1 MKFNIKE
8 LEDKLKNITKDSEK
22 LTKTLQNDKNKKKIE
37 FIIFSFMT
45 MVNYDYQLQK
55 RDYLE
60 FINRFSEA
68 YLLGDKRYVTIG
80 DNYTF
85 QDYYNEI
92 DNNLKFKMNGF
103 LFFMSL
109 LYNSLS

>member
-1 MKFNIKE
+1 MKFNIEE

-37 FIIFSFMT
+37 FIMFTFMT
-45 MVNYDYQLQK
+45 MVNYDYHLQK

-60 FINRFSEA
+60 FVNRFSEA

-92 DNNLKFKMNGF
+92 DTDIKIKMNGF
-103 LFFMSL
+103 LFFMTL
-109 LYNSLS
+109 LYNSSS

>member
-1 MKFNIKE
+1 MKFNIEE

-37 FIIFSFMT
+37 FIMFTFMT
-45 MVNYDYQLQK
+45 MVNYDYYLQK
-55 RDYLE
+55 KDYLK
-60 FINRFSEA
+60 FINSFSEI
-68 YLLGDKRYVTIG
+68 YLLGDKRYITFG

-103 LFFMSL
+103 LFSMSM

>member
-1 MKFNIKE
+1 MKFNIEE

-37 FIIFSFMT
+37 FIILSFMT
-45 MVNYDYQLQK
+45 MVNNDYQLQK

-68 YLLGDKRYVTIG
+68 CLLGDKRYVTIG

-92 DNNLKFKMNGF
+92 DNSLKFKMNGF